1 MTVQR
6 TLVSPAQ
13 IAEALGQ
20 FPPTAEQSA
29 VISAPLEPVLVVAGA
44 GAGKTETMA
53 ARVVWLVANGMVT
66 PEQVLGLTFTR
77 KAAQQLTT
85 RIRQRLARLAGSAL
99 LRRIDPAGEIRDRLR
114 AAEPEVGT
122 YHSYAGRLLGEYGLL
137 LPMEPS
143 VRMLG
148 ETQLWQLA
156 HRVVSSWDGE
166 LETDANP
173 TTITE
178 QVLALAGELG
188 EHLVDPA
195 QLEDAHVDLEH
206 LLFTLPAGPRQRA
219 EPSKTLTGIIEKQER
234 RVALLPLVRRLAEE
248 LRSEGALDPN
258 SQMSFAAQLAQAHP
272 EVGEAERRRFR
283 AVMLDEYQDTGHAQ
297 RVLLSS
303 LFGGPTSSVALT
315 AVGDPMQSIYGWRGA
330 SAANLPYFATDFPA
344 DAVPARTLELLT
356 SWRNPAEALQLA
368 NAIAEPLRHK
378 GVTVS
383 ELRARPGVEPGN
395 LRATL
400 CDDVA
405 AEREWLADHIAAQFA
420 QARDAGRPAP
430 TAAVLVRRN
439 ADSAPLAE
447 VLRARGLP
455 VEVVGLGGL
464 LDEPEVRDVMSMLRL
479 VADPLAGGA
488 AMRVLTGARWRL
500 GAADL
505 AALARR
511 TRELDSRGRADAGA
525 AISDADDLH
534 DALHSALPDDAS
546 DPAGLGDAIADPGP
560 EDRYSEIGRQR
571 IGELAKLL
579 ASLRERLGQPLTE
592 LVFEVERAVGVG
604 LESLARRRGTAAAG
618 GVGREHLDAFAN
630 IVADYASDPRA
641 TLTGLLSY
649 LSAAES
655 VEKGLTPGEVSVDP
669 DRVQILTVHSA
680 KGLEWEVV
688 AVPHLVK
695 GVFPSEGGSNSWLG
709 DVTELPPQLRGD
721 RVTEPGG
728 EGIPLL
734 ELEDVNNRKD
744 LENAIDKHK
753 KALAQRRLDEDRRLF
768 YVAVTRTEQTL
779 LLSGHHWPE
788 TGKSR
793 GPSPFLLE
801 AREVL
806 ESGAGAGVVE
816 HWADAPDSDENPL
829 AAQVRAEQWPADPLG
844 ARRPEVE
851 EGAQLVL
858 DALEESSSAV
868 PEEIPDPEGW
878 GADVEL
884 LLAERESNRQRRY
897 DVALPG
903 SMSVSQVVAL
913 KADPDALAERL
924 RRPVPYKPNPLA
936 RRGTAFHAWIERRF
950 GATRLLDLDELPGA
964 SDAGAAPD
972 ADLEKLQAAFLA
984 SEWANRTPVE
994 VETGFETIIGGVVL
1008 RGRMDAVF
1016 RDLDGGW
1023 TVIDWKTGAPPAGE
1037 QKSAVAMQLAVY
1049 RIAWAELSGS
1059 PLDKVRA
1066 AFHYVRGGR
1075 TVAPTHLP
1083 EGDELAA
1090 LLASA
1095 GGVLA
1100 DAQSPEH

>member
-1 MTVQR
+1 M
-6 TLVSPAQ
+6 SPAE

-20 FPPTAEQSA
+20 FPPTDEQAA

-85 RIRQRLARLAGSAL
+85 RIRQRLARLGGSSL
-99 LRRIDPAGEIRDRLR
+99 LRRIDPGGEIRDRLR

-166 LETDANP
+166 LDTDLNP

-188 EHLVDPA
+188 EHLVEPA
-195 QLEDAHVDLEH
+195 DLEAAHVALEH
-206 LLFTLPAGPRQRA
+206 LLFTLPAGPRQKA
-219 EPSKTLTGIIEKQER
+219 EPSAKLTDIIRKQEAR
-234 RVALLPLVRRLAEE
+234 IALLPLVRRLAEE

-258 SQMSFAAQLAQAHP
+258 SQMSLAARLAQAHP

-303 LFGGPTSSVALT
+303 LFGGVAGSAAKSTVALT
-315 AVGDPMQSIYGWRGA
+315 SVGDPMQSIYGWRGA

-344 DAVPARTLELLT
+344 GDAPARTLELLT

-395 LRATL
+395 VRGALLA
-400 CDDVA
+400 DVA

-420 QARDAGRPAP
+420 RAREAGEPAP

-464 LDEPEVRDVMSMLRL
+464 LDEPEVRDVVSMLRL

-505 AALARR
+505 TALARR
-511 TRELDSRGRADAGA
+511 TRELDSRARGGSGA
-525 AISDADDLH
+525 AITDADELH
-534 DALHSALPDDAS
+534 DALHSALPGDAS

-560 EDRYSEIGRQR
+560 EERYSEIGRRR

-579 ASLRERLGQPLTE
+579 ASLRERLGQPLSE
-592 LVFEVERAVGVG
+592 LVFEVERAVGAG
-604 LESLARRRGTAAAG
+604 LESLARRHSTA
-618 GVGREHLDAFAN
+618 GVGREHLDAFAD

-649 LSAAES
+649 LAAAES

-695 GVFPSEGGSNSWLG
+695 GVFPSEGGSSTWLG

-728 EGIPLL
+728 EGIPVL
-734 ELEDVNNRKD
+734 EFEDVNNRKD
-744 LENAIDKHK
+744 LENAIESHK

-788 TGKSR
+788 AGKSR

-801 AREVL
+801 ARDVL
-806 ESGAGAGVVE
+806 EAGAGVVE
-816 HWADAPDSDENPL
+816 HWAAEPDTDVNPL
-829 AAQVRAEQWPADPLG
+829 AAQVRAAQWPADPLG
-844 ARRPEVE
+844 SRRPAVE
-851 EGAQLVL
+851 DGARLVL
-858 DALEESSSAV
+858 AALAAGPQDAE
-868 PEEIPDPEGW
+868 DPADSDGW
-878 GADVEL
+878 AADVEL
-884 LLAERESNRQRRY
+884 LLAERESNRRRRH
-897 DVALPG
+897 DVTLPG

-964 SDAGAAPD
+964 ADTGAAPD
-972 ADLEKLQAAFLA
+972 ADLEKLQAAFLD
-984 SEWANRTPVE
+984 SEWAHRTPVE

-1016 RDLDGGW
+1016 RDSGGGW
-1023 TVIDWKTGAPPAGE
+1023 TVIDWKTGAPPTAAE
-1037 QKSAVAMQLAVY
+1037 EAAVGMQLAVY
-1049 RIAWAELSGS
+1049 RIAWAELSGA
-1059 PLDKVRA
+1059 PLGQVRA
-1066 AFHYVRGGR
+1066 AFHYVRSGR
-1075 TVAPTHLP
+1075 TVAPKHLP
-1083 EGDELAA
+1083 EGPELAE

-1095 GGVLA
+1095 GGAA
-1100 DAQSPEH
+1100 DSAAADVEGGQD